1 MLLDEKH
8 VTVRFSESRLRT
20 RNEALSILLKLS
32 NFLASAMELEP
43 LLEGALTIVLRHFG
57 LDAGRIYLWDPV
69 EQCLVLE
76 AHQGLDISGLEK
88 VRLDEGFSGRSART
102 KSFIAQH
109 VSELVDKDR
118 TDLLVRKGLKII
130 ICVPLIVMDRVEG
143 VMNLAAKEVIKF
155 EQKEIDLLMNMGH
168 QIGVASSHVRLY
180 RDLQKKLIEVE
191 EKKQTI
197 KFFAYSVSHDLK
209 SPAIGLYGLTERLLR
224 QYGEVLDKKG
234 KRYCEQILKTSADIL
249 SLVEQINTYIA
260 TREIPIRIELVSIK
274 EIFAELREEFY
285 PALRQRQI
293 KLRVPPT
300 LPKVVGDKPLLTRA
314 FRNLLD
320 NALKYGGVNLNE
332 IRIGYEKNDC
342 YHIFSV
348 TDNGIGIEQ
357 EGFDKI
363 FQLFHRLGTST
374 QTGGS
379 GMGLAIVKEVA
390 KKHLGDVWVKS
401 AAGVGSTFYLSI
413 ANNLISMDSV
423 EL

>member
-1 MLLDEKH
+1 MLFAEKH

-20 RNEALSILLKLS
+20 RNEALSILLELS

-76 AHQGLDISGLEK
+76 AHQGIDISGLEK

-109 VSELVDKDR
+109 VSELVDKER
-118 TDLLVRKGLKII
+118 TDLLARKGLKII

-155 EQKEIDLLMNMGH
+155 AQKEIDLLMNMGH
-168 QIGVASSHVRLY
+168 QIGVASSHARLY
-180 RDLQKKLIEVE
+180 RDLQKKLMEVE

-209 SPAIGLYGLTERLLR
+209 SPAIGLYGLTERFLR
-224 QYGEVLDKKG
+224 QYGEVLDEKG
-234 KRYCEQILKTSADIL
+234 KRYCEQILKTSAEIL

-260 TREIPIRIELVSIK
+260 TREIPIRIESVSIK
-274 EIFAELREEFY
+274 EIFTELREEFY

-293 KLRVPPT
+293 KLLAPPT

-332 IRIGYEKNDC
+332 IRIGYKKNDC
-342 YHIFSV
+342 FHIFSIHDDGV
-348 TDNGIGIEQ
+348 GIEQ

-363 FQLFHRLGTST
+363 FKLFHRLDTSN
-374 QTGGS
+374 QIQGC

-390 KKHLGDVWVKS
+390 KRHLGDVWVES

-413 ANNLISMDSV
+413 ARNLVSMESV

>member
-1 MLLDEKH
+1 MLLVEKH

-20 RNEALSILLKLS
+20 RNEALSILLELS
-32 NFLASAMELEP
+32 NFLASAIELEP

-109 VSELVDKDR
+109 VSELEDKER
-118 TDLLVRKGLKII
+118 TDLLTRKGLKII

-168 QIGVASSHVRLY
+168 QIGVASSHARLY
-180 RDLQKKLIEVE
+180 RDLQKKLTEVE

-234 KRYCEQILKTSADIL
+234 KHYCEQILKTSADIL
-249 SLVEQINTYIA
+249 SQVEQINTYIA

-293 KLRVPPT
+293 KLLVPPT

-348 TDNGIGIEQ
+348 DDDGIGIEQ

-363 FQLFHRLGTST
+363 FNLFHRLDTSNRI
-374 QTGGS
+374 QGC
-379 GMGLAIVKEVA
+379 GMGLTIVKEVA
-390 KKHLGDVWVKS
+390 KKHLGDVWVES
-401 AAGVGSTFYLSI
+401 AAGSGIYLLPFNCKTI
-413 ANNLISMDSV
+413 
-423 EL
+423 